1 MAQGERRVA
10 VQYAKR
16 TAGRK
21 VYGGQSQHIPIKVN
35 LAGVMPI
42 IFAMSI
48 MNFPQIVTNLV
59 GAQVTGIWAT
69 ILGWLNWTTPVGT
82 IIYLVLIFAFAFFY
96 STIAFNP
103 MEIASNMKK
112 GGGFIPGIRPGKPT
126 SDYLT
131 AVANRMTLL
140 GALFLSVLA
149 MAPLLFQ
156 YIFNIQVAFSGTSL
170 LIVVGVVIE
179 TLKQI
184 ESQMLMRHYK
194 GFL

>member
-1 MAQGERRVA
+1 
-10 VQYAKR
+10 
-16 TAGRK
+16 
-21 VYGGQSQHIPIKVN
+21 
-35 LAGVMPI
+35 
-42 IFAMSI
+42 
-48 MNFPQIVTNLV
+48 
-59 GAQVTGIWAT
+59 
-69 ILGWLNWTTPVGT
+69 
-82 IIYLVLIFAFAFFY
+82 
-96 STIAFNP
+96 

-131 AVANRMTLL
+131 DVANRITLL
-140 GALFLSVLA
+140 GAIFLTVLA
-149 MAPLLFQ
+149 LVPLLFQ

-170 LIVVGVVIE
+170 LIIVGVVIE